1 MSADPPE
8 CKVTVSF
15 AVLRAISFPAA
26 VFCIS
31 SSKFA
36 RVCNQDAVKFKW
48 EHKRLQPRSVFEVK
62 STTVEHAEDDLSWL
76 SQFYCALQTAWLQ
89 QAVWFEISGFKPD
102 WRHVF
107 IHGFLFIFKPAVC
120 ALHVSLN
127 KVCLLF
133 TEQIANA

>member
-1 MSADPPE
+1 M
-8 CKVTVSF
+8 
-15 AVLRAISFPAA
+15 
-26 VFCIS
+26 
-31 SSKFA
+31 
-36 RVCNQDAVKFKW
+36 CNQDAVKFKW
-48 EHKRLQPRSVFEVK
+48 EHKHFQPGSVFEVK
-62 STTVEHAEDDLSWL
+62 STTIEHAEDDLSWL

-120 ALHVSLN
+120 ALHVPLN
-127 KVCLLF
+127 KVCLKLY